1 VSEIK
6 LNDDITIDSAQI
18 ESAKLLKKGETISN
32 GVTGQR
38 SGESESLTAPE
49 DELIVTVRNGTEF
62 AVRGERE
69 VKRAWD
75 ALEQARKAENL
86 NFSMTVGD
94 HR

>member
-1 VSEIK
+1 
-6 LNDDITIDSAQI
+6 
-18 ESAKLLKKGETISN
+18 LKKGETISN
-32 GVTGQR
+32 GVTSQR

-75 ALEQARKAENL
+75 ALEQARKAESL

-94 HR
+94 RR